1 MLEIDGSYGEG
12 GGQILRSA
20 VALSA
25 LTGQE
30 LRISNIR
37 AKRDRP
43 GLAAQHLAA
52 VRGVASLCDAELSRA
67 EVGSTEITFS
77 PGKVKGGEH
86 RIDVGTAG
94 SVTLVLQACLLASV
108 NAEKATEL
116 EVIGGT
122 NVRMS
127 PPADYYSNVL
137 LPLLSRMGMDI
148 KLEIVQRGFYPRGG
162 GRVRAAMAPSS
173 PGPLVLE
180 ERGDLVEM
188 GGTSFT
194 QDLPD
199 HVAERMSHAIRKRL
213 LGEELR
219 IRTERA
225 SGASPGA
232 GIALYAKFRNT
243 VLGADALGERGV
255 PSEKV
260 GESAARRLWEELDG
274 PGTLDVHAADQL
286 VAYMALAGGP
296 SSFVVREVTEHLRT
310 QMWLVQQF
318 LDVKFE
324 VSKAGRGHRVE
335 VVPART
341 SPGR

>member
-20 VALSA
+20 VALAA

-30 LRISNIR
+30 MKISNIR

-52 VRGVASLCDAELSRA
+52 VRGVASLCDGEFSA
-67 EVGSTEITFS
+67 EVGSTELEFR
-77 PGKVKGGEH
+77 PGKVQGGAH

-94 SVTLVLQACLLASV
+94 SVTLVLQASLLASMK
-108 NAEKATEL
+108 AEKGTEL

-127 PPADYYSNVL
+127 PPIDYYSSVL
-137 LPLLSRMGMDI
+137 LPLLSKMGVEVR
-148 KLEIVQRGFYPRGG
+148 LELLQRGFYPRGG
-162 GRVRAAMAPSS
+162 GRVKAIVVPST
-173 PGPLVLE
+173 PRPVVLE
-180 ERGDLVEM
+180 ERGPLTEL
-188 GGTSFT
+188 GGTAFT

-199 HVAERMSHAIRKRL
+199 HVAERMSNAVRKRF
-213 LGEELR
+213 LGSELK
-219 IRTERA
+219 IHMERT
-225 SGASPGA
+225 SGLSPGA
-232 GIALYAKFRNT
+232 GIALHARFRDT

-260 GESAARRLWEELDG
+260 GDSAALRLKEELDG

-286 VAYMALAGGP
+286 VAYLALADGP

-310 QMWLVQQF
+310 QMWLLPQF
-318 LDVKFE
+318 LDVRFD
-324 VSKAGRGHRVE
+324 VSELERGHRVE
-335 VVPART
+335 VLPSRT
-341 SPGR
+341 SRAR

>member
-25 LTGQE
+25 LTGEE

-37 AKRDRP
+37 GKRDRP

-52 VRGVASLCDAELSRA
+52 VRGVASLCDADLSHA
-67 EVGSTEITFS
+67 EVGSTELAFS
-77 PGKVKGGEH
+77 PGKVRGGSH

-94 SVTLVLQACLLASV
+94 SVTLVLQACLLASM
-108 NAEKATEL
+108 NAGKGTEL
-116 EVIGGT
+116 EVTGGT

-127 PPADYYSNVL
+127 PPVDYYSQVL
-137 LPLLSRMGMDI
+137 LPLLSGMDVDVR
-148 KLEIVQRGFYPRGG
+148 LELLQRGFYPRGG
-162 GRVRAAMAPSS
+162 GKVKATLTPSR
-173 PGPLVLE
+173 PRPLVLE
-180 ERGDLVEM
+180 ERGPPVEM
-188 GGTSFT
+188 GGTAFT

-199 HVAERMSHAIRKRL
+199 HVAERMGHAVRKKF
-213 LGEELR
+213 LGKELR
-219 IRTERA
+219 IRTEHT

-232 GIALYAKFRNT
+232 GIALYAQFKNT

-260 GESAARRLWEELDG
+260 GEDAALRLQEELDG

-286 VAYMALAGGP
+286 VAYMALADGP
-296 SSFVVREVTEHLRT
+296 SSFIVREVTEHLRT
-310 QMWLVQQF
+310 QMWLVQRF
-318 LDVKFE
+318 LDVRFE
-324 VSKAGRGHRVE
+324 VSDAGRGYKVE
-335 VVPART
+335 VFPNRT
-341 SPGR
+341 FPER